1 MVIKV
6 RENVKIN
13 VAVAN
18 SCMSHDCRSNCDDNS
33 TLVALEV
40 VLKVVVELGRFNKVV
55 LSSIVEYVVL
65 YSFFCVV
72 FSLLL
77 VC

>member
-1 MVIKV
+1 MIKI

-13 VAVAN
+13 AAVAN

-40 VLKVVVELGRFNKVV
+40 VLRVVVELGRFKRAV
-55 LSSIVEYVVL
+55 LLSIV
-65 YSFFCVV
+65 
-72 FSLLL
+72 
-77 VC
+77 